1 MNKKSAE
8 VPFYKNKKFIYNFL
22 TVVSVVVFICCLIAV
37 NVLGTALSNRFTAF
51 SIDLT
56 SSADYTISDANK
68 EYIKKI
74 DKPVKIIMT
83 CTEDYYLS
91 TYLSTVSQYY
101 SDSSGGK
108 YFKQT
113 IELLKDYQK
122 INSNISVEF
131 IDAGSPDFNEYYDR
145 YSSSS
150 LVYGDI
156 VVDYTY
162 EDKNGKEISKYK
174 VVSFDDIYQ
183 ISTDSTGSTSGTIA
197 GSDIETSITSA
208 LYYVIQE
215 NEDKIAVVTG
225 YGCSDVSSYVE
236 SLETAGYD
244 YEEISDLELDAIP
257 EDATM
262 ILLPAPTI
270 DLSESDVKKIDEF
283 LLGNANDKDFSYGK
297 TLIYFASDSQSEMPN
312 LDGLLEDW
320 GIAFKNGTVYE
331 TAVDKTDETHTSIRF
346 ELADDAGD
354 FVDENN
360 SNYYYMADD
369 NRPMS
374 LKFDSKSRYNTYNI
388 LSTSDTC
395 VVRPYKNSGNW
406 SADNE
411 NQSAYSEIA
420 LSRFVTGDDGNDA
433 PRFSNILSIASIDFI
448 NETSLSVKS
457 NGNDELLLSMINT
470 CAGRVEGTYD
480 IETRMIDYTKFE
492 PTEIQTETV
501 KIICRYVI
509 PIIVVVMGIVLFV
522 VRKRR

>member
-1 MNKKSAE
+1 MKKNDLKI
-8 VPFYKNKKFIYNFL
+8 PFYKKGKFKYSTLSSIII
-22 TVVSVVVFICCLIAV
+22 VVFIVCLIAL
-37 NVLGTALSNRFTAF
+37 NILGSFLSKRFTAF

-56 SSADYTISDANK
+56 SASDYTISDTNRD
-68 EYIKKI
+68 YIKKI

-101 SDSSGGK
+101 TDSSGGK

-113 IELLKDYQK
+113 VELLKDYQK
-122 INSNISVEF
+122 INPNITVEF

-162 EDKNGKEISKYK
+162 EENGKEITKYK

-183 ISTDSTGSTSGTIA
+183 VSTDTTGSSSGTIA
-197 GSDIETSITSA
+197 GSDVETSVTSA
-208 LYYVIQE
+208 LYYVIQQ
-215 NEDKIAVVTG
+215 NKDKIAVVTG
-225 YGCSDVSSYVE
+225 YGCSDVSSYVQ
-236 SLETAGYD
+236 SLETVGYD
-244 YEEISDLELDAIP
+244 YEEISDLELDKIP
-257 EDATM
+257 DDATM
-262 ILLPAPTI
+262 ILLAAPTI
-270 DLSESDVKKIDEF
+270 DLSEADVKKIDEF
-283 LLGNANDKDFSYGK
+283 LLGKAEDKEFSYGK

-320 GIAFKNGTVYE
+320 GIEFKNGTVYE
-331 TAVDKTDETHTSIRF
+331 TSMDKTDETHTSVRF
-346 ELADDAGD
+346 ELADDSAD
-354 FVDENN
+354 FLDEAN
-360 SNYYYMADD
+360 SNYYYMADS

-388 LSTSDTC
+388 LKTSDTC
-395 VVRPYKNSGNW
+395 VVRPYKGSDNWNS
-406 SADNE
+406 DNE

-420 LSRFVTGDDGNDA
+420 LSRYVTGDEGNDA
-433 PRFSNILSIASIDFI
+433 ARFSNILSVASVDFI

-470 CAGRVEGTYD
+470 CAGRVEDTYD
-480 IETRMIDYTKFE
+480 IETRTIDYTKFE

-509 PIIVVVMGIVLFV
+509 PIIVLALGVVLFA